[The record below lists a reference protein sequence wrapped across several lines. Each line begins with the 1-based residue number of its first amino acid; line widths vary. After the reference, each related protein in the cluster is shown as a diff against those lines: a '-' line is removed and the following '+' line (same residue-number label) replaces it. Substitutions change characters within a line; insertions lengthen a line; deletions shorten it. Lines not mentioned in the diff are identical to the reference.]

1 LYGNQVHKAQ
11 FPGKPAKDCL
21 NRAQPIWI
29 GLRIGFMTDLLSPK
43 QQYDRLELLYR
54 LSQTFNSSL
63 DLTEVLNRVI
73 DEVIAKL
80 HAERGFIMLIEPDGS
95 QTFRVARGLD
105 QQTIDKPQSQ
115 VSQSVVRQVALEGKP
130 ILTSDAQTDSRFNM
144 RESIMLLGL
153 RSVLCVPLKLKD
165 KIMGV
170 VYADNRFEAGIFTQA
185 DLELLSAIT
194 SIAAIAIENARL
206 YNLAVEKGRLL
217 RELQMAREI
226 QTSFLPDHIPQV
238 QGWQFAARWEPA
250 REVAG
255 DYYDFIPL
263 DPDHLGLV
271 IADVTDKG
279 AAAAL
284 FMVFTNS
291 IIRASVTSALS
302 PAESIVKANRL
313 ISSKST
319 NAMFVSLVYI
329 RLNTESGEAVCVNAG
344 HNPPI
349 FYNHQQDALQ
359 RLYPN
364 GMVLGIDPESPFTQ
378 RTLHLNPGDLMLLYT
393 DGLIDAIN
401 ERQEDFGLARVEQI
415 LFQHRHASAGE
426 ILARLDEAL
435 FHHIGSTTPVDDV
448 TLLLVKRA

>member
-1 LYGNQVHKAQ
+1 MNELVPPHHNH
-11 FPGKPAKDCL
+11 
-21 NRAQPIWI
+21 
-29 GLRIGFMTDLLSPK
+29 
-43 QQYDRLELLYR
+43 DRLALLYR

-63 DLTEVLNRVI
+63 DLAEVLNRVM
-73 DEVIAKL
+73 DEIIAIL
-80 HAERGFIMLIEPDGS
+80 HAERGFIMLLEADGS
-95 QTFRVARGLD
+95 QTFRAARGLD

-115 VSQSVVRQVALEGKP
+115 ISQSVVQKVSQEGQP
-130 ILTSDAQTDSRFNM
+130 ILTSDAQSDSRFNM

-153 RSVLCVPLKLKD
+153 RSVLCVPLKIKD
-165 KIMGV
+165 KVMGV
-170 VYADNRFEAGIFTQA
+170 IYADNRFEAGIFTQA

-217 RELQMAREI
+217 HELKMAREI
-226 QTSFLPDHIPQV
+226 QTSFLPDTCPQV
-238 QGWQFAARWEPA
+238 TGWEFSARWEPA

-279 AAAAL
+279 AAAAM

-291 IIRASVTSALS
+291 IVRASVHPSQL
-302 PAESIVKANRL
+302 PVQSIMNANRL
-313 ISSKST
+313 ICDKST

-329 RLNTESGEAVCVNAG
+329 LLDTASGQVICVNAG

-349 FYNHQQDALQ
+349 YYNHAKDSLQ
-359 RLYPN
+359 RLYPT
-364 GMVLGIDPESPFTQ
+364 GMVLGIDAEAAFQ
-378 RTLHLNPGDLMLLYT
+378 QHNLQLDPGDFLFLYT

-401 ERQEDFGLARVEQI
+401 EQEKDFGMERVEQVVFQHRNEPASEI
-415 LFQHRHASAGE
+415 IAQLELALFQHSGA
-426 ILARLDEAL
+426 
-435 FHHIGSTTPVDDV
+435 TTPVDDV
-448 TLLLVKRA
+448 TLLMAKRTIP

>member
-1 LYGNQVHKAQ
+1 
-11 FPGKPAKDCL
+11 
-21 NRAQPIWI
+21 
-29 GLRIGFMTDLLSPK
+29 MTDLNSSNHPLE
-43 QQYDRLELLYR
+43 RLEFLYR

-63 DLTEVLNRVI
+63 DLSEVLNRVI
-73 DEVIAKL
+73 DEVITKL
-80 HAERGFIMLIEPDGS
+80 RAERGFIMLIDSAGT

-115 VSQSVVRQVALEGKP
+115 ISQSVVRKVAQEGQA
-130 ILTSDAQTDSRFNM
+130 ILTSDARTDSRFNM
-144 RESIMLLGL
+144 RDSVMLLGL
-153 RSVLCVPLKLKD
+153 RSVLCVPLKVKD
-165 KIMGV
+165 NVMGV

-185 DLELLSAIT
+185 DLELLNAIT

-206 YNLAVEKGRLL
+206 YNMAVEKGRLL

-226 QTSFLPDHIPQV
+226 QTSFLPDQTPQV
-238 QGWQFAARWEPA
+238 EGWQFAARWEPA

-255 DYYDFIPL
+255 DYYDFIPV
-263 DPDHLGLV
+263 DAHHLGLV

-291 IIRASVTSALS
+291 TLRASVTASRS
-302 PAESIVKANRL
+302 PVESIVNANRL
-313 ISSKST
+313 ISSRST

-329 RLNTESGEAVCVNAG
+329 LLDTNSGEAVCVNAG
-344 HNPPI
+344 HNPPLY
-349 FYNHQQDALQ
+349 YNHAEDTLQ

-364 GMVLGIDPESPFTQ
+364 GMVLGIDPDSVFTQ
-378 RTLHLNPGDLMLLYT
+378 HTLRLNQGDFLLLYT

-401 ERQEDFGLARVEQI
+401 EREEDFGMARVEQI
-415 LFQHRHASAGE
+415 VFQNRHASADE
-426 ILARLDEAL
+426 ITTRLDEAL

-448 TLLLVKRA
+448 TLLLVKRS

>member
-1 LYGNQVHKAQ
+1 
-11 FPGKPAKDCL
+11 
-21 NRAQPIWI
+21 
-29 GLRIGFMTDLLSPK
+29 MTDPNSSQHSLE
-43 QQYDRLELLYR
+43 RLELLYR

-73 DEVIAKL
+73 DEVIATL
-80 HAERGFIMLIEPDGS
+80 HAERGFIMLIDNDGS

-105 QQTIDKPQSQ
+105 QQTIDQPQSQ
-115 VSQSVVRQVALEGKP
+115 VSQSVVRKVVQEGQP
-130 ILTSDAQTDSRFNM
+130 LLTSDAQTDSRFNM
-144 RESIMLLGL
+144 RDSIMLLRV
-153 RSVLCVPLKLKD
+153 RSVLCVPLKIKD
-165 KIMGV
+165 KVVGV

-185 DLELLSAIT
+185 DLELIAAIT

-206 YNLAVEKGRLL
+206 YNMAVEKGRLL

-226 QTSFLPDHIPQV
+226 QSSFLPDQTPQV
-238 QGWQFAARWEPA
+238 EGWQFSARWEPA

-255 DYYDFIPL
+255 DYYDFIPI
-263 DPDHLGLV
+263 DSDHLGLV

-291 IIRASVTSALS
+291 IVRASVTTGLT
-302 PAESIVKANRL
+302 PVESIINANRL
-313 ISSKST
+313 ITSRST

-329 RLNTESGEAVCVNAG
+329 LLDTRSGEAVCVNAG
-344 HNPPI
+344 HNPPLY
-349 FYNHQQDALQ
+349 YNHEKDAFQ

-364 GMVLGIDPESPFTQ
+364 GMVLGIDPDSPFSQ
-378 RTLHLNPGDLMLLYT
+378 HNLRLNPGDFVLLYT

-401 ERQEDFGLARVEQI
+401 QQEKSFGMARVEQI
-415 LFQHRHASAGE
+415 VSQNRYESADT
-426 ILARLDEAL
+426 IAARLDESL